1 MTTAQVKNAPK
12 PPLRRV
18 VAMAK
23 RVASLATNQ
32 ALVVMASPVAM
43 VGETVRVKVLRRVV
57 HVWVMWLSVR
67 NVMRWS
73 LRKMHC
79 AAWPRRPTA
88 KC

>member
-1 MTTAQVKNAPK
+1 MTAQGKNAPK

-18 VAMAK
+18 VAMAN
-23 RVASLATNQ
+23 RVASLATSQ
-32 ALVVMASPVAM
+32 ALAVMASLVAM
-43 VGETVRVKVLRRVV
+43 VDETVRVKVLRRVV
-57 HVWVMWLSVR
+57 HVWAMWLSVR

-79 AAWPRRPTA
+79 AAWLHKRTE